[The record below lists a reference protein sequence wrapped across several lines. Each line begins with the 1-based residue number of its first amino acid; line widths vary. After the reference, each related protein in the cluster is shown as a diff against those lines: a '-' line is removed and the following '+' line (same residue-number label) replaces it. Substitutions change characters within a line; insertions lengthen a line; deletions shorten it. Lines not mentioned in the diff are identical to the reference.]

1 MRVKY
6 AGKGISFAGSC
17 VVGVN
22 SYLQLSEER
31 RSNTGAHV
39 GQNGMRTFCR
49 TKSYVH
55 AIMAELTQPKNYTP
69 YRMLVLGL
77 LSTAV
82 LSMTTYGH
90 YCNSSPS
97 TSINPQDV
105 ECISRESNPEL
116 GHGKTQCYRYT
127 TDALKVRL
135 THWLLRT
142 SS

>member
-55 AIMAELTQPKNYTP
+55 AIMAELNKPKNYNH
-69 YRMLVLGL
+69 YGMLVL
-77 LSTAV
+77 
-82 LSMTTYGH
+82 
-90 YCNSSPS
+90 
-97 TSINPQDV
+97 D
-105 ECISRESNPEL
+105 
-116 GHGKTQCYRYT
+116 CYQRPYYQ
-127 TDALKVRL
+127 
-135 THWLLRT
+135 
-142 SS
+142 